1 MPKIVILGECAYDIH
16 FAGAT
21 PGESYPGGR
30 MLNAA
35 AILGREGRQVTYVG
49 ECARDRMGD
58 LIISYLDSARVV
70 TSSIDRYTEGV
81 TPLNL
86 FFEADNTHPTP
97 SVVHYRQ
104 FPKEKFDVVWPRIDA
119 GDIVVF
125 GSTMAIDSRV
135 RPQLCELLAHARTR
149 GALIVYQPG
158 FLPGQTPRI
167 THVMPYILENLETA
181 HIVVGRDADMTT
193 MFGSSDAAQVY
204 TDKIEFYC
212 PTYIQLDTAR
222 DSEGR
227 VSLLIP
233 NQIMTRAVSA
243 EAGGLKWQSAALASI
258 IAALCDHNVTPDRL
272 LPPSMP
278 LAEALITAAAVT
290 QK

>member
-1 MPKIVILGECAYDIH
+1 
-16 FAGAT
+16 
-21 PGESYPGGR
+21 
-30 MLNAA
+30 
-35 AILGREGRQVTYVG
+35 
-49 ECARDRMGD
+49 
-58 LIISYLDSARVV
+58 
-70 TSSIDRYTEGV
+70 
-81 TPLNL
+81 
-86 FFEADNTHPTP
+86 
-97 SVVHYRQ
+97 
-104 FPKEKFDVVWPRIDA
+104 
-119 GDIVVF
+119 
-125 GSTMAIDSRV
+125 MA
-135 RPQLCELLAHARTR
+135 
-149 GALIVYQPG
+149 
-158 FLPGQTPRI
+158 
-167 THVMPYILENLETA
+167 
-181 HIVVGRDADMTT
+181 T

-212 PTYIQLDTAR
+212 PTYIQLDPAP

-272 LPPSMP
+272 LHPSMP